1 MKIVNIV
8 IILFCKYLN
17 CFDFII
23 LLVWLNKYFL
33 GDCFGEILLE
43 LLIIFEGL
51 ELFFFFVRMLM
62 LLEFV
67 LLKVYLLVWYEL
79 IINICLLFKDF
90 EVFIMGLIWVE
101 IGVLISFF
109 V

>member
-1 MKIVNIV
+1 M
-8 IILFCKYLN
+8 FY
-17 CFDFII
+17 FII